1 MESKKLSYGIFSA
14 TITESKKQQI
24 YEEYEEYW
32 TEKQE
37 AERARLQKAKNKKNS
52 NYSVPVK
59 YILIFPQNREK
70 KISVASSF

>member
-37 AERARLQKAKNKKNS
+37 AERARLQKAKNKKIVTIQYPLS
-52 NYSVPVK
+52 TS
-59 YILIFPQNREK
+59 
-70 KISVASSF
+70 